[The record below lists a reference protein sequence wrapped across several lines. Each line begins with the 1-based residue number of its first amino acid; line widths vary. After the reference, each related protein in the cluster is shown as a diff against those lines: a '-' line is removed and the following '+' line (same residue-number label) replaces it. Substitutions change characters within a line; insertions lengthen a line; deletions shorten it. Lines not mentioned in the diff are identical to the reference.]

1 MVHAS
6 SMSRTNSTKT
16 TIRTQI
22 RSLLDYLNH
31 LNDTVGQDDSDEYLA
46 LKRVRGTTRF
56 FIRSKDGRCAYL
68 STSKRDEISRLAHK
82 SYLRELKKAAKNE
95 IAQLEKCLNIL
106 DSGKKGI
113 SDINEVY
120 DAKQKAQLRFL
131 SKDNHASI
139 ELIYTDDPESRVFNL
154 SHNNYKI
161 EYHTCFE
168 VDNLK
173 QFIDIFSN
181 EGYLLI
187 TNIEKA
193 ELFDGKIC
201 FMYKNGSLIELTEI
215 I

>member
-1 MVHAS
+1 MKIQNNRVIDELLIHHIGIA
-6 SMSRTNSTKT
+6 TNDLERLTE
-16 TIRTQI
+16 
-22 RSLLDYLNH
+22 
-31 LNDTVGQDDSDEYLA
+31 EYL
-46 LKRVRGTTRF
+46 
-56 FIRSKDGRCAYL
+56 
-68 STSKRDEISRLAHK
+68 
-82 SYLRELKKAAKNE
+82 
-95 IAQLEKCLNIL
+95 Q
-106 DSGKKGI
+106 SGYQVT
-113 SDINEVY
+113 NEVY
-120 DAKQKAQLRFL
+120 DIKQKAQLRFL
-131 SKDNHASI
+131 SKDNQVSI